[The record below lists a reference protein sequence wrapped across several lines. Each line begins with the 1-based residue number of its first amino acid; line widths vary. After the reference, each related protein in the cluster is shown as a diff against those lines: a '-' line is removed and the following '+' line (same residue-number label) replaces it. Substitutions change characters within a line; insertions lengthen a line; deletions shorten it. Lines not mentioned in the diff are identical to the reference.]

1 MAAVRSSSSRSPGA
15 IRHALRRA
23 ARDHRGAAA
32 IEFGIIVPMLAL
44 ILVSATDVG
53 LGVYRK
59 MQVEDAAQAGAE
71 YAIRHGFDTNAI
83 SAAVLAATSAST
95 ISSSPAP
102 VQFCGCAAGTGV
114 TRTSCGAA
122 CPGGGTAGTYT
133 TVSAQGSYSTIL
145 NYTVVPDTYTFSA
158 QSTVRLQ

>member
-1 MAAVRSSSSRSPGA
+1 MAGRGPAAAQGQRFRRLVRGA
-15 IRHALRRA
+15 IRDR
-23 ARDHRGAAA
+23 RGAAA
-32 IEFGIIVPMLAL
+32 IEFGVVLPLLAMLV
-44 ILVSATDVG
+44 ISAADVG

-71 YAIRHGFDTNAI
+71 YAIKHGFDANAI
-83 SAAVLAATSAST
+83 STAVLAATNAST

-102 VQFCGCAAGTGV
+102 VQFCGCANASGV
-114 TRTSCGAA
+114 SATTCGGV
-122 CPGGGTAGTYT
+122 CPSGAPAGTYT

-145 NYTVVPDTYTFSA
+145 NYVVVPDSYTFTA

>member
-1 MAAVRSSSSRSPGA
+1 MSAFRSTGSPSVGS
-15 IRHALRRA
+15 IRRVLRRGA
-23 ARDHRGAAA
+23 GDNRGAAA
-32 IEFGIIVPMLAL
+32 IEFGIIVPLLAILL
-44 ILVSATDVG
+44 ISAADVG

-71 YAIRHGFDTNAI
+71 YAIRHGFNVNAI

-102 VQFCGCAAGTGV
+102 VQFCGCAAGSGV
-114 TRTSCGAA
+114 MPTSCGAT
-122 CPGGGTAGTYT
+122 CPAGGTAGTYT